1 MANQSRPV
9 RPTHTESGRPP
20 LLQTSD
26 IMDRHIGSVLA
37 AFVFLGLFIFT
48 VPVAHILPLQ
58 PTTELTVICLLF
70 AACHLMNWPMLTLRW
85 RLWFRGELS
94 NRAALLTSFLLMGTF
109 GIPFYI
115 LFTILMTTTA

>member
-1 MANQSRPV
+1 MAHSPRPI
-9 RPTHTESGRPP
+9 RSKPQR

-26 IMDRHIGSVLA
+26 LMDRYTGTILTSL
-37 AFVFLGLFIFT
+37 FFLGLFIFA
-48 VPVAHILPLQ
+48 VPVAHILPLD
-58 PTTELTVICLLF
+58 PTTETLVICALF

-94 NRAALLTSFLLMGTF
+94 GRAALLTSFLLMGTF

-115 LFTILMTTTA
+115 LFNILMVVT